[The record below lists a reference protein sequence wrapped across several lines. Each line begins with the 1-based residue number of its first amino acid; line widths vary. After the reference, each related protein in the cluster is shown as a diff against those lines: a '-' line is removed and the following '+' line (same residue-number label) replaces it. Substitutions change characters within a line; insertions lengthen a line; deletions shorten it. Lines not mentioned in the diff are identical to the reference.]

1 MRKWQGYSA
10 TDIRLACNAYG
21 DGFVAGLDQEYQKQ
35 DAEHQEWGLVL
46 MTPKDVQDAYGNL
59 SMKTSTSH
67 ARTAGAWANK
77 YRDQGVEHGRSFKP
91 DQRLHNTAIAR

>member
-1 MRKWQGYSA
+1 M
-10 TDIRLACNAYG
+10 
-21 DGFVAGLDQEYQKQ
+21 
-35 DAEHQEWGLVL
+35 

-59 SMKTSTSH
+59 NMKTSTSH